1 MITSISVQGQI
12 NPEHAD
18 LWRSLGDV
26 TFTSSYER
34 VVQVLEA
41 LAPGAVALLD
51 PLYELESEEDDDDTG
66 DAPPGFN
73 LSELGLSDDRL
84 QMLFTIECWYEDEF
98 VELLR
103 QLLLALPLR
112 GWSLGGGDDPLAEDF
127 WQSPPLAEA
136 PSLPPANTAKK
147 SNEGKEGK
155 AKSRAKSAPQ
165 LPLSLQQQLSALC
178 GHPEWRANR
187 AIIWQTQVYSD
198 ISRYYGG
205 KALRVLEHFFMTG
218 ELTEK
223 VRDLA
228 LNTVLPFFPLQA
240 PEALCYWTE
249 RFGFHGVFIYE
260 HLVNLHKVP
269 GLDFSAAQGLFDWF
283 WLKQPRPPF
292 YLPVSLA
299 GES

>member
-1 MITSISVQGQI
+1 MITSIFVQGQI

-73 LSELGLSDDRL
+73 LSDLALSDDRL

-112 GWSLGGGDDPLAEDF
+112 GWSLGAGMIRWQRIFGRARPWPRRLACRKLIR
-127 WQSPPLAEA
+127 PR
-136 PSLPPANTAKK
+136 
-147 SNEGKEGK
+147 
-155 AKSRAKSAPQ
+155 RARMA
-165 LPLSLQQQLSALC
+165 
-178 GHPEWRANR
+178 R
-187 AIIWQTQVYSD
+187 
-198 ISRYYGG
+198 
-205 KALRVLEHFFMTG
+205 
-218 ELTEK
+218 K
-223 VRDLA
+223 VR
-228 LNTVLPFFPLQA
+228 
-240 PEALCYWTE
+240 
-249 RFGFHGVFIYE
+249 R
-260 HLVNLHKVP
+260 
-269 GLDFSAAQGLFDWF
+269 
-283 WLKQPRPPF
+283 PRPSRGP
-292 YLPVSLA
+292 S
-299 GES
+299 